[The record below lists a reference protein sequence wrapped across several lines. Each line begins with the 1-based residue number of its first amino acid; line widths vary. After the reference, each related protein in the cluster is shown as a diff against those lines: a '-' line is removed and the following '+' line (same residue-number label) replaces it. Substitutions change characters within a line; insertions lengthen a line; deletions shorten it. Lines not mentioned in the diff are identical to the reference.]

1 MTTTTRP
8 TPTEIARFRTLA
20 GQTKDD
26 FLKYTLAVR
35 THTGQY
41 EILCSACGQGHH
53 HEPFKFQ
60 SDATDAARDHAN
72 HCIA

>member
-1 MTTTTRP
+1 MTTSTRP

-35 THTGQY
+35 TDTGQH
-41 EILCSACGQGHH
+41 EILCSACGHGHQRG
-53 HEPFKFQ
+53 PLKFQ
-60 SDATDAARDHAN
+60 SDATDAARQHAER
-72 HCIA
+72 CLA